1 MIKSLNALLSI
12 DLRVV
17 RLNNG
22 ISWKG
27 PRARP
32 ADTGWYE
39 TIVAQPVGTWH
50 TLHHRISS
58 EHLLFGMATNG
69 SSVSRDSYREINLC
83 STLQSFNAVIFVA
96 CQLTT
101 KRFCHEQRP
110 FEDSSSRQESQR
122 N

>member
-39 TIVAQPVGTWH
+39 TIVAQPVGH
-50 TLHHRISS
+50 MAYPPSPDKFGTLAFWDGDQWLIRVKRFIP
-58 EHLLFGMATNG
+58 GNQP
-69 SSVSRDSYREINLC
+69 V
-83 STLQSFNAVIFVA
+83 FNAAV
-96 CQLTT
+96 L
-101 KRFCHEQRP
+101 QRRYFRGLP
-110 FEDSSSRQESQR
+110 INHKEVLP
-122 N
+122 